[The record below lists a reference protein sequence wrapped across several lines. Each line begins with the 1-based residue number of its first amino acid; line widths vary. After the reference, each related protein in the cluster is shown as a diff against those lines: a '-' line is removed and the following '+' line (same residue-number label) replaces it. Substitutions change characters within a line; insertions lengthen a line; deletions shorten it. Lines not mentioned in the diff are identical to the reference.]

1 MLEQLGAWYAAQ
13 CDGEWERQYGVTIGT
28 MEVPGW
34 HLRVDL
40 VGTPLAGD
48 EHARELVARSEQNW
62 VEVWSDGYTFNA
74 TGGVD
79 NLGELL
85 AAFSRFVSSPVASD

>member
-1 MLEQLGAWYAAQ
+1 MLDQLGAWYAAQ
-13 CDGEWERQYGVTIGT
+13 CDGEWEHQYGVTIGT
-28 MEVPGW
+28 IEVSGW

-48 EHARELVARSEQNW
+48 EHARELIARSEKNW

-74 TGGVD
+74 TGGAD

-85 AAFSRFVSSPVASD
+85 EAFSRFVGSPVASD